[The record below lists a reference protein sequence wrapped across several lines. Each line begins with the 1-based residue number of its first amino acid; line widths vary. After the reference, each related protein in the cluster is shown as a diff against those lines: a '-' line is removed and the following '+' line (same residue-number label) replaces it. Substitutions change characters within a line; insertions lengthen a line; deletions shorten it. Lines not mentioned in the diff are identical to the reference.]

1 MENSKK
7 EVYNKD
13 GKLLGYWTAI
23 SMNDDIDVVFMEP
36 NEYKKYERTLKKKT
50 PEQKREYEK
59 EYRNRPEVKERRQI
73 TNNIYAIE
81 HKEERKTKD
90 RERTKI
96 YYENNKEKLRSKLSC
111 ECGSVF
117 SYNNRH
123 THMKTKKHLEFM
135 NNDKHP
141 PIQTKF

>member
-59 EYRNRPEVKERRQI
+59 EYRNRPEVREKRRM
-73 TNNIYAIE
+73 TKNTYNLN
-81 HKEERKTKD
+81 HKEKRKEHD
-90 RERTKI
+90 RVYAEK
-96 YYENNKEKLRSKLSC
+96 NKEKLNSKLSC
-111 ECGSVF
+111 ECGSVY
-117 SYNNRH
+117 SYTNRH
-123 THMKTKKHLEFM
+123 THMKTLKHLKYMEVKQ
-135 NNDKHP
+135 N